1 MSNIVGIVGSSKKEG
16 MTAGLVKSCLQ
27 AVENE
32 GVRTKLLY
40 LVDFEIKP
48 CRDCA
53 DKTCWEDHECRF
65 SDDSQRLQE
74 IIDSSDGLIIG
85 APVFY
90 HDVNGTTK
98 NFLDK
103 MRFRQTNGKPALAI
117 TMAGGTGKG
126 FILALKTLYHFFFC
140 VSLRSI
146 EGLPVTR
153 FNYEIALRE
162 VQSRGRKLAQ
172 ASYNLRPFESL
183 TERICYYHRLHY
195 MNDDIIEENFY
206 LAQLVV
212 QDAKSKSKPPST
224 ILEEAERAMEKAMNL
239 MEKGQKEKAVTP
251 FMEAYHKGFQARHW
265 N

>member
-1 MSNIVGIVGSSKKEG
+1 VGIVGSTKKEG
-16 MTAGLVKSCLQ
+16 MTAGLVKSSLQ
-27 AVENE
+27 GVENE
-32 GVRTKLLY
+32 GMKTKLLY

-53 DKTCWEDHECRF
+53 GKTCWEDHKCQF
-65 SDDSQRLQE
+65 SDDAQKLQE
-74 IIDSSDGLIIG
+74 IIDSSDGFIIG

-90 HDVNGTTK
+90 LDVNGITK
-98 NFLDK
+98 NFIDK

-126 FILALKTLYHFFFC
+126 FILALKSLCHFFFC
-140 VSLRSI
+140 ASLRSI

-153 FNYEIALRE
+153 FNYEIALRQA
-162 VQSRGRKLAQ
+162 QSRGRKLAE
-172 ASYNLRPFESL
+172 ASQSVQPFENL
-183 TERICYYHRLHY
+183 AQRIEYYHALPH

-212 QDAKSKSKPPST
+212 QDAKSKSKRPSM
-224 ILEEAERAMEKAMNL
+224 ILEETEKAIEKATNL
-239 MEKGQKEKAVTP
+239 MEKAQKEKAVP
-251 FMEAYHKGFQARHW
+251 LIMEAYNKGVQARHW